1 MAERAGGKSL
11 TYVPTISTM
20 LILIQFDG
28 DVDYRSPVE
37 LVVTGQIPAY
47 AAGILYRTGP
57 GGCQVVTEKGTTF
70 TASHWFDG
78 FAQVHRFEIIAPSK
92 PSAQT
97 KVFYN
102 SRKTVDKLI
111 ENIRKSGSFKGFTFG
126 QKHDPC
132 ESYFKKFTSMFTPR
146 EADAN
151 VNVTFSIDLPGLPS
165 TKSSKK
171 EGGGHASGIQ
181 TLWVKTDAT
190 VLKRLD
196 PETLEPIGMA
206 QQTNLHP
213 DLKGAMSAAHAK
225 SDPVTGDVYNFNL
238 DVGRKPTYRVFHV
251 SASTGETE
259 ILATITNA
267 KSAYIH
273 SLFLTE
279 NHVVLCVWGSYY
291 AYGGAKLLWEQNILD
306 ALNPLDESIPS
317 TWFVVD
323 RKHGTGVV
331 ATYESTPFFCF
342 HTINAWEEPS
352 TTDSSKTDI
361 VADLVAYD
369 NCDILKKLYY
379 NNVKATSTG
388 SRDFVGKKGDS
399 ARPAIKRWR
408 LPNIEAKL
416 ESGMGKA
423 ILEWAAPKSS
433 SVELPTM
440 NFRNI
445 TRPYR
450 YIYGVSDTGAST
462 FFDQI
467 TKYDTHTHKNI
478 TWQYHGQTPGE
489 PIFVPDPK
497 GNEEDEGV
505 LLSVVLDGT
514 KGKSYLL
521 VLDARNLQ
529 EVGRASMESVVA
541 FGFHGNHI
549 KSGDGRLDY

>member
-1 MAERAGGKSL
+1 ML
-11 TYVPTISTM
+11 TPIK
-20 LILIQFDG
+20 FDG

-37 LVVTGQIPAY
+37 LVVTGRIPAY
-47 AAGILYRTGP
+47 AAGTLYRTGP
-57 GGCQVVTEKGTTF
+57 GGHQVDTEKGTTY
-70 TASHWFDG
+70 TTSHWFDG
-78 FAQVHRFEIIAPSK
+78 FAQVHRFQIIAPSR
-92 PSAQT
+92 SGAQT
-97 KVFYN
+97 RVLYN

-126 QKHDPC
+126 QKRDPC
-132 ESYFKKFTSMFTPR
+132 ESYFKKFTSMFAPR
-146 EADAN
+146 EATGN
-151 VNVTFSIDLPGLPS
+151 VNVTFSINLPGLPS
-165 TKSSKK
+165 AKSSKK

-190 VLKRLD
+190 ALKQLD

-206 QQTNLHP
+206 QQTDLHR

-225 SDPVTGDVYNFNL
+225 SDPITGDVYNYNL
-238 DVGRKPTYRVFHV
+238 DVGRNPTYRVFHV
-251 SASTGETE
+251 CASTGETE

-267 KSAYIH
+267 KGAYIH

-291 AYGGAKLLWEQNILD
+291 AYSGAKLLWEQNILD
-306 ALNPLDESIPS
+306 AINPLDESIPS

-323 RKHGTGVV
+323 RKHGKGLV
-331 ATYESTPFFCF
+331 ATYESPPFFCF

-352 TTDSSKTDI
+352 TTDPSKTDI

-379 NNVKATSTG
+379 ENVKATSTG
-388 SRDFVGKKGDS
+388 SRAFVGDKGDS
-399 ARPAIKRWR
+399 TRPAIKRWR
-408 LPNIEAKL
+408 LPNIETKPV
-416 ESGMGKA
+416 SSMGKA

-440 NFRNI
+440 NFNHL

-462 FFDQI
+462 FVDGV
-467 TKYDTHTHKNI
+467 TKYDTHTHKKI
-478 TWQYHGQTPGE
+478 TWHYHGQTPGE
-489 PIFVPDPK
+489 PIFVPDPE

-521 VLDARNLQ
+521 VLDARNLK
-529 EVGRASMESVVA
+529 EMGRASMESIMA

>member
-1 MAERAGGKSL
+1 M
-11 TYVPTISTM
+11 
-20 LILIQFDG
+20 
-28 DVDYRSPVE
+28 
-37 LVVTGQIPAY
+37 TGQIPAY

-57 GGCQVVTEKGTTF
+57 GGYQVGTEKGTTF
-70 TASHWFDG
+70 TVSHWFDG
-78 FAQVHRFEIIAPSK
+78 FAQVHRFQIIAPSK
-92 PSAQT
+92 SSAQT

-102 SRKTVDKLI
+102 SRRTVDKLV
-111 ENIRKSGSFKGFTFG
+111 ENIRKSGSLRGFTFG

-132 ESYFKKFTSMFTPR
+132 ESYFKKITSMFAPA
-146 EADAN
+146 EANAN
-151 VNVTFSIDLPGLPS
+151 VSVTLSVDLPGLPS
-165 TKSSKK
+165 AKSSKK

-181 TLWVKTDAT
+181 TLWVKTDAA

-206 QQTNLHP
+206 RQTNLHP

-225 SDPVTGDVYNFNL
+225 SDPVTGDVYNYNL

-251 SASTGETE
+251 SVSTGETE

-267 KSAYIH
+267 KSAYVH

-291 AYGGAKLLWEQNILD
+291 AYGGVKLLWEQNILD
-306 ALNPLDESIPS
+306 ALNPLDESVPS

-323 RKHGTGVV
+323 RKHGAGVV

-352 TTDSSKTDI
+352 TTDPSKTDI

-379 NNVKATSTG
+379 SNVKATSAG
-388 SRDFVGKKGDS
+388 SRDFVGTKGDS
-399 ARPAIKRWR
+399 ARAAIKRWR
-408 LPNIEAKL
+408 LPKIEAKVD
-416 ESGMGKA
+416 SCMGKA
-423 ILEWAAPKSS
+423 ILEWAASRSS

-462 FFDQI
+462 FFDAI
-467 TKYDTHTHKNI
+467 AKFDTHTRKNI
-478 TWQYHGQTPGE
+478 MWQYHGQTPGE

-529 EVGRASMESVVA
+529 EVGRASMESVVP

-549 KSGDGRLDY
+549 KSDDGRLDY